1 MKTALGFGPPR
12 LLALD
17 PHTPTVDPAKLSYG
31 SVLCRIALSKQ
42 IFFFFF
48 FFNFILDS

>member
-17 PHTPTVDPAKLSYG
+17 PYTPMVDLAKLPYG
-31 SVLCRIALSKQ
+31 SVLCRIYSSVQ
-42 IFFFFF
+42 TDFFFF
-48 FFNFILDS
+48 